1 MESFL
6 DIILEE
12 EQSNRNIEVQTSS
25 MWLIDKDVIQPT
37 TSIKITNK
45 LFPGIYLVD
54 EDRSGIFCK
63 KINVEVDNLYKFS
76 DSLIIKLVNE
86 INNFWDK
93 KDLYNEKNLIH
104 KRGILLEGYPGTG
117 KTSIIS
123 LISNEIINKGGVV
136 FKVSS
141 PRNLLIYINF
151 IQNYFRKIESDTPVI
166 TIIEDVDK
174 YEDVEAELLDFLDG
188 KSQINHHVVI
198 ATSNNTEEVS
208 NTLLR
213 PSRLDLCIEIPLP
226 NRLTREE
233 YFINKNVPNNLVND
247 LVKVTDGMSLADLKE
262 VYICVFLLDYSIED
276 AINKILSPHSK
287 QNYLNVKTKSI
298 SL

>member
-226 NRLTREE
+226 NKLTREE

>member
-12 EQSNRNIEVQTSS
+12 EQSNRNIEVQNSS

-54 EDRSGIFCK
+54 EDRNGVFCK
-63 KINVEVDNLYKFS
+63 KINVEIDNLYKFS

-174 YEDVEAELLDFLDG
+174 YEGVEAELLDFLDG

-198 ATSNNTEEVS
+198 ATSNNTEQVS

-226 NRLTREE
+226 NKLTREE
-233 YFINKNVPNNLVND
+233 YFINKNVPNDLLND
-247 LVKVTDGMSLADLKE
+247 LVKATDGMSLADLKE
-262 VYICVFLLDYSIED
+262 IYICVFLLDYSIED

>member
-1 MESFL
+1 MPRRVIFF
-6 DIILEE
+6 II
-12 EQSNRNIEVQTSS
+12 N
-25 MWLIDKDVIQPT
+25 
-37 TSIKITNK
+37 
-45 LFPGIYLVD
+45 LFFIYLQ
-54 EDRSGIFCK
+54 SY
-63 KINVEVDNLYKFS
+63 KI
-76 DSLIIKLVNE
+76 
-86 INNFWDK
+86 
-93 KDLYNEKNLIH
+93 YNEKNLIH

-174 YEDVEAELLDFLDG
+174 YEGVEAELLDFLDG

-198 ATSNNTEEVS
+198 ATSNNTEQVS

-226 NRLTREE
+226 NKLTREE
-233 YFINKNVPNNLVND
+233 YFINKNVPNDLLND
-247 LVKVTDGMSLADLKE
+247 LVKATDGMSLADLKE
-262 VYICVFLLDYSIED
+262 IFVKVYFDNIMQI
-276 AINKILSPHSK
+276 
-287 QNYLNVKTKSI
+287 
-298 SL
+298 